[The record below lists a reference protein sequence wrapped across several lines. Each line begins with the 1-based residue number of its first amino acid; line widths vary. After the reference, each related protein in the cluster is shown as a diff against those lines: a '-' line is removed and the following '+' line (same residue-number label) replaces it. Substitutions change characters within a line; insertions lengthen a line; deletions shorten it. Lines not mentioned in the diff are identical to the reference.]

1 MNPSSNQS
9 EYQGSPS
16 PAGRDTS
23 SLLSCY
29 GAAVLGPVWPL
40 APSPSSSRQPY
51 LELYSY
57 RVVGKT
63 PSFKYN
69 RVNFSS
75 ALISQAASS
84 CQTVVCPSVATIYV
98 ATLTHSITNDPK
110 EYIFFFFFGLVLRQN
125 ITGCLLTGFSLF
137 VCLFAFSPRP
147 GCFKLYLLADFS
159 VVKFILIQL
168 TQVVHQFLSLC
179 NIHWPSDRMAFIFD
193 SEGQEILEVSKRG
206 KTSVFII
213 C

>member
-1 MNPSSNQS
+1 MPISLNGSWVHPGKNRPFCLLETQKQHESIIQS
-9 EYQGSPS
+9 IRVPGLSPS

-29 GAAVLGPVWPL
+29 GAAVLSPVWPL
-40 APSPSSSRQPY
+40 APSPSSSWQPY

-110 EYIFFFFFGLVLRQN
+110 EYIYIFFFFWLGIKTEYNRVFAGWV
-125 ITGCLLTGFSLF
+125 FF
-137 VCLFAFSPRP
+137 VCLFVCFFTQTWVFQTLFACRFQCSETHSDSAYP
-147 GCFKLYLLADFS
+147 GCAPIL
-159 VVKFILIQL
+159 KFL
-168 TQVVHQFLSLC
+168 
-179 NIHWPSDRMAFIFD
+179 
-193 SEGQEILEVSKRG
+193 
-206 KTSVFII
+206 
-213 C
+213 